1 MTPKRLLN
9 LIVCLLLACGG
20 LGAVISQAQAENPP
34 KGPSADEQK
43 LSAAYAQH
51 LATSMCGNE
60 YRDKFPRDDR
70 LGPKE
75 KAQFTSH
82 VTSACKC
89 VYDNMASKVSS
100 IQITD
105 YIMYTQSAYENP
117 SKPNREY
124 MGYLSSSDFTVAN
137 GAYRGDE
144 IRKKCGFVK

>member
-1 MTPKRLLN
+1 MTPKRLLT

-20 LGAVISQAQAENPP
+20 LGAGIVPAQAENPP
-34 KGPSADEQK
+34 KGPSAEEQK
-43 LSAAYAQH
+43 LSKAYAQH
-51 LATSMCGNE
+51 LATSLCGNE

-75 KAQFTSH
+75 KVQFSTH
-82 VTSACKC
+82 VTSACNC
-89 VYDNMASKVSS
+89 VYENMAAKVGT
-100 IQITD
+100 IQIVD

-124 MGYLSSSDFTVAN
+124 MGYLSSPDFTVSN
-137 GAYRGDE
+137 SAYRGDE